1 MSPLNLIT
9 KIIQIKNGQYKLT
22 ISDKK
27 LLNVFWVSS
36 LMLVSQLAMSKKVR
50 NWSINYIH
58 AFFVGGSIS
67 VTIGT
72 CLNCFP

>member
-1 MSPLNLIT
+1 MSPLNLIA

-36 LMLVSQLAMSKKVR
+36 LMLFSQLAMSKKVR
-50 NWSINYIH
+50 AWSINYIH
-58 AFFVGGSIS
+58 AFFVGGSLS
-67 VTIGT
+67 VTLGNQPRKF
-72 CLNCFP
+72 L